1 MAPTPPSKREMEVPQ
16 PEWYRLIRRGYSKL
30 LQQPES
36 LQISQVTG
44 ATGTSYNVAP
54 RTFNLPVAGSNPA
67 GRASK
72 CLCKTHRKM
81 EAAFD
86 APKSCGSGRAA
97 ILAPLVVD
105 EG

>member
-1 MAPTPPSKREMEVPQ
+1 
-16 PEWYRLIRRGYSKL
+16 
-30 LQQPES
+30 
-36 LQISQVTG
+36 
-44 ATGTSYNVAP
+44 
-54 RTFNLPVAGSNPA
+54 VAGSNPA

-81 EAAFD
+81 EAALH

>member
-16 PEWYRLIRRGYSKL
+16 PEWYRLVRSGHSKL
-30 LQQPES
+30 LQPES
-36 LQISQVTG
+36 LQISQVAG

-54 RTFNLPVAGSNPA
+54 RTFSRPVAGSNPA
-67 GRASK
+67 GCASE
-72 CLCKTHRKM
+72 CLWKTLRKM
-81 EAAFD
+81 EAALD

-97 ILAPLVVD
+97 ILAALVVD